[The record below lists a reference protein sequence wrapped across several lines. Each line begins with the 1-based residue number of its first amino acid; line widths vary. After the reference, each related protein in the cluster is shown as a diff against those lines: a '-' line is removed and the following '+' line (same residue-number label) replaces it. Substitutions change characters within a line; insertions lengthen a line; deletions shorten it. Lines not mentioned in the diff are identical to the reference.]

1 VNGRVGFVALHGTL
15 RVICMNTVSVP
26 TRTIP
31 PTAAPTDSK
40 RIIGTPARRL
50 EDPPLVTGRACF
62 IGDVSFPRQIFM
74 RVARAQQAHGRI
86 ASIDTAAARNAP
98 GVIAVWTAADIAGI
112 GPIPLRE
119 TKIGGL
125 MPYRQPVLAQSYVR
139 YVGEPVAVVFAT
151 DAYLA
156 EDAAELIHIDIEA
169 LPPILR
175 PTDAPGP
182 FDEER
187 STEPV
192 IIRKSTGD
200 VDQAMSGAAHVIEL
214 ELAIGR
220 HTAIPME
227 TRGAVARYDEAR
239 DRLELHGAAKKPHW
253 NRDQLAEMLDRP
265 PSSVELY
272 ENHVGGGFGVRGE
285 LYPEDVL
292 VCLAALRLR
301 RPIKWIE
308 DRREHLM
315 ATNHS
320 RDQLHR
326 IKAAVDGE
334 GRLLA
339 VDVLL
344 FHDQGAYPRTHG
356 ARVPDMTLAML
367 LGPYRVPA
375 YRATAHYRLTN
386 KTPAA
391 TYRSPGRYEGSFV
404 RERLMDAIAARL
416 DLDPIELRRRNLLTP
431 AEIPHDR
438 GVESNG
444 APVVLDSAD
453 YPALLDKIL
462 AFADW
467 DTLRERIAERRA
479 AGESVGLGLG
489 MFVEKSGIHASDM
502 ARVTVD
508 ISGHVE
514 VVTGAASLGQ
524 GLETIVAQVCAE
536 TLGIDYQRIR
546 VIHGQTDRIP
556 FGLGAFSSRATIMTG
571 NATRVAA
578 AALRDKA
585 LAAAADML
593 DLPREA
599 LDIVDGQV
607 IAVDGPAFEPVP
619 LAEIARRLA
628 PGSKHR
634 GDHGPGLSA
643 EGWYHNEH
651 ESYPY
656 GAHIAQVC
664 VDRETGGIVVE
675 QFVLAYDVGRA
686 INPMLVTGQLVGGVA
701 QGLGGALLEEFRYD
715 ESGQPLALT
724 FADYLLP
731 SAHEVPPVKVLITE
745 DAPTPHNPLG
755 VKGAGE
761 GGVAAAG
768 AAIASA
774 IDDALGLPGLITKL
788 PVTPLQLKT
797 LLAAKARYASASPHT
812 G

>member
-1 VNGRVGFVALHGTL
+1 
-15 RVICMNTVSVP
+15 MNTVSVP
-26 TRTIP
+26 ARTTP
-31 PTAAPTDSK
+31 PAATPTGSGK
-40 RIIGTPARRL
+40 IIGASARRL

-62 IGDVSFPRQIFM
+62 VADIAFPRQLHM
-74 RVARAQQAHGRI
+74 RVVRAQQARGRI
-86 ASIDTAAARNAP
+86 LSIDTQAARAAP
-98 GVIAVWTAADIAGI
+98 GVAAVWTAADIAGI

-119 TKIGGL
+119 TKIAGL
-125 MPYRQPVLAQSYVR
+125 APYRQPVLAQDYVR

-156 EDAAELIHIDIEA
+156 EDAAELVGIELETLPA
-169 LPPILR
+169 LLN
-175 PTDAPGP
+175 PTDPPGP
-182 FDEER
+182 FDDR
-187 STEPV
+187 HSTEPAV
-192 IIRKSTGD
+192 IRKSSGD
-200 VDQAMSGAAHVIEL
+200 IDAAMAAAAHIVEL

-220 HTAIPME
+220 HTAVPLE

-253 NRDQLAEMLDRP
+253 NRDQLAEMLGRP
-265 PSSVELY
+265 ASSVDLY
-272 ENHVGGGFGVRGE
+272 ERHVGGGFGVRGE

-301 RPIKWIE
+301 RPVKWIE

-315 ATNHS
+315 AANHS

-326 IKAAVDGE
+326 VKAAVDAQ
-334 GRLLA
+334 GRLLG

-367 LGPYRVPA
+367 PGPYRVPA
-375 YRATAHYRLTN
+375 YRAVGHYRLTN

-391 TYRSPGRYEGSFV
+391 TYRSPGRYEGAFV
-404 RERLMDAIAARL
+404 RERLMDAIAHRLRL
-416 DLDPIELRRRNLLTP
+416 DPVELRRRNLLTP

-438 GVESNG
+438 EVESNG
-444 APVVLDSAD
+444 ARVVLDSAD
-453 YPALLDKIL
+453 YPGLLDKAL

-467 DTLRERIAERRA
+467 DALRARIGKRRA
-479 AGESVGLGLG
+479 AGEYVGLGLG
-489 MFVEKSGIHASDM
+489 LFVEKSGVAASDM

-508 ISGHVE
+508 TAGHVE

-524 GLETIVAQVCAE
+524 GLETIVAQVCAD
-536 TLGIDYQRIR
+536 TLGVDYRR
-546 VIHGQTDRIP
+546 VRVVHGQTDRIA

-578 AALRDKA
+578 AAVRAKA

-599 LDIVDGQV
+599 LDIVDGHV
-607 IAVDGPAFEPVP
+607 VAAGAPAFQPVP
-619 LAEIARRLA
+619 LADIARRLA
-628 PGSKHR
+628 PGSRHR
-634 GDHGPGLSA
+634 GERQPGLSA
-643 EGWYHNEH
+643 EGWHHNEH

-656 GAHIAQVC
+656 GAHIAQVR
-664 VDRETGGIVVE
+664 VDPDTGAVTVE

-715 ESGQPLALT
+715 ATGQPLALT

-731 SAHEVPPVKVLITE
+731 SAREVPPVKVLITE
-745 DAPTPHNPLG
+745 DAPSPHNPLG

-768 AAIASA
+768 AAIAAA
-774 IDDALGLPGLITKL
+774 IDDALGRPGLITRL
-788 PVTPLQLKT
+788 PVTPQKLKA
-797 LLAAKARYASASPHT
+797 LLNETHPCAGAAAAT
-812 G
+812 